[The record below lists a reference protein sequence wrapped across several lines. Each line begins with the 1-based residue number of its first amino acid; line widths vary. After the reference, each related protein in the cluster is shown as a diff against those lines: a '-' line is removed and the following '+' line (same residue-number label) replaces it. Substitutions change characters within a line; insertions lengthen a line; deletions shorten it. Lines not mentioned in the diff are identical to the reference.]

1 MDDGFDR
8 PLRMPNGTDLQRPDR
23 TPVEAVRIH
32 ARAAQQQRPKKR
44 TGATFCPLY
53 ALNGIQVTP

>member
-8 PLRMPNGTDLQRPDR
+8 QLRMPSGTDLQRHSG
-23 TPVEAVRIH
+23 TPVEAARIH

-53 ALNGIQVTP
+53 ALNGIQVTR

>member
-8 PLRMPNGTDLQRPDR
+8 QLRMPNGTDLQRPDG
-23 TPVEAVRIH
+23 TPVDEVRIH
-32 ARAAQQQRPKKR
+32 ARTAQQIRSKKR

-53 ALNGIQVTP
+53 ALNGIQVTR